1 MPGNLLPELNNLIC
15 MNSFSVSESISELRF
30 LVAENDISR
39 ASRKMLD
46 LTKEFDLPGEIEL
59 LAHEVRIAHNEQQNE
74 NQQADP
80 AIINKCKLFISYIE
94 QHREFFESFLS
105 KMEHETSLVYSG
117 VGISKRFWSGNSPF
131 HLQPSTIH
139 LHTGQITGV
148 VGENGNG
155 KTTLLRII
163 AGELRS
169 DTGEISYPLLGLKAG
184 QWYKIRNQI
193 AFIPQRIDKWHG
205 TLLDN
210 LSFYATIHGIKNVE
224 NNKQVTY
231 ILHRLG
237 LDRFKHLQWS
247 EISSGYRLRFEL
259 AKMLMWRPKLLVLD
273 EPLANLDINAQQ
285 LFLQDLKFI
294 IRSVRFPLSIILSSQ
309 ALHEIESVAD
319 TIIFIKQGQ
328 TLYSGSQKEFGQDR
342 QYNTFEVAGSFN
354 RETLT
359 QVMQLI
365 PDSKIEDSGTVF
377 IVSVPVDLNSE
388 EFLQTLLMNKIRL
401 TYFRD
406 ISFSTRKLFKKDF

>member
-1 MPGNLLPELNNLIC
+1 
-15 MNSFSVSESISELRF
+15 MNSFSLSENISELRF
-30 LVAENDISR
+30 LLSEKDISR
-39 ASRKMLD
+39 ASRRMLD
-46 LTKEFDLPGEIEL
+46 LTKEFDLPGEVEL
-59 LAHEVRIAHNEQQNE
+59 LAHEVRIAHNGLQNE
-74 NQQADP
+74 TQQVDP
-80 AIINKCKLFISYIE
+80 SVIDKCKLFISYIE
-94 QHREFFESFLS
+94 QHKEHYEQFIS
-105 KMEHETSLVYSG
+105 KVDHGTSLVYSG
-117 VGISKRFWSGNSPF
+117 IGISKRFWSGNSPF
-131 HLQPSTIH
+131 YLQPSDIH

-155 KTTLLRII
+155 KTTLLRIV

-169 DTGEISYPLLGLKAG
+169 DTGEISYPMLGLKAG
-184 QWYKIRNQI
+184 DWYKIKNQI

-210 LSFYATIHGIKNVE
+210 LSFYATIHGIKDVE

-237 LDRFKHLQWS
+237 LDRFRHLQWS

-294 IRSVRFPLSIILSSQ
+294 IRSVRFPLAIILSSQ

-319 TIIFIKQGQ
+319 NIIFIKQGQ
-328 TLYSGSQKEFGQDR
+328 TLYSGSQKDFGQNR
-342 QYNTFEVAGSFN
+342 EYNTFEIAGNFS
-354 RETLT
+354 RENLV

-377 IVSVPVDLNSE
+377 LVSVPVDFTPE
-388 EFLQTLLMNKIRL
+388 EFLQTLLMNKIQL
-401 TYFRD
+401 SYFRD

>member
-1 MPGNLLPELNNLIC
+1 MKT
-15 MNSFSVSESISELRF
+15 FSISETISELRF
-30 LVAENDISR
+30 LLAENDISR

-46 LTKEFDLPGEIEL
+46 VTKEFDLPGEVEL
-59 LAHEVRIAHNEQQNE
+59 LAHEVRIAHNNLQNE
-74 NQQADP
+74 SQVVDP
-80 AIINKCKLFISYIE
+80 AIIEKCRFFVSYIE
-94 QHREFFESFLS
+94 QHKEYYEDFIS
-105 KMEHETSLVYSG
+105 KIDHGTLPVYSG
-117 VGISKRFWSGNSPF
+117 IGISKRFWSGNSPF
-131 HLQPSTIH
+131 YLQPSDIN
-139 LHTGQITGV
+139 LYTGQITGV

-163 AGELRS
+163 AGELLS
-169 DTGEISYPLLGLKAG
+169 DTGDISYPILGLKAG
-184 QWYKIRNQI
+184 QWYKIKNQI

-210 LSFYATIHGIKNVE
+210 LSFYATMHGIKDAE

-237 LDRFKHLQWS
+237 LDRFKHLKWS

-294 IRSVRFPLSIILSSQ
+294 IKSIRFPLSIILSSQ
-309 ALHEIESVAD
+309 ALHEVESVAD
-319 TIIFIKQGQ
+319 NIIFIKQGQ
-328 TLYSGSQKEFGQDR
+328 TLYSGSQKEFGQER
-342 QYNTFEVAGSFN
+342 QYNTFEIAGSFS
-354 RETLT
+354 RESLT

-365 PDSKIEDSGTVF
+365 PGYKIEDSGTVF
-377 IVSVPVDLNSE
+377 LISVPVDFTPE
-388 EFLQTLLMNKIRL
+388 EFLQTLLINKIRL
-401 TYFRD
+401 NYFRD